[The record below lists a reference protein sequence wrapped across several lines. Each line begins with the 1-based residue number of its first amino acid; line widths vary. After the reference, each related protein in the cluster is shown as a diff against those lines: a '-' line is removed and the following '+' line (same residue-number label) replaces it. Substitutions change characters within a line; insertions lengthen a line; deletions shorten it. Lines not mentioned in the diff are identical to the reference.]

1 MLQSLKP
8 LSDSVNRFLQDNYKN
23 MYEKLSELKWG
34 PFAPKSFGI
43 FPMIAI
49 NFNTI
54 SDYHWDEHD
63 EPNSLCCLVALGDFD
78 GGQLCFPQLQIVIPL
93 RPGQI
98 VAFSSRFL
106 MHGNFPVT
114 RGIRYSIVYFVHKYF
129 FRDLTQSDL
138 DDSLI
143 VYTTDLNNAQNLN
156 FRIQLTKP
164 KKYQTEMPEKT
175 SDKDEEILVGNHFS
189 FVIN

>member
-1 MLQSLKP
+1 M
-8 LSDSVNRFLQDNYKN
+8 NRFLQDNYKN

-98 VAFSSRFL
+98 VAFSSRCDTWFSTL
-106 MHGNFPVT
+106 YIKSESLPLFT
-114 RGIRYSIVYFVHKYF
+114 YSCRQEDNSLNKRIV
-129 FRDLTQSDL
+129 
-138 DDSLI
+138 
-143 VYTTDLNNAQNLN
+143 
-156 FRIQLTKP
+156 
-164 KKYQTEMPEKT
+164 
-175 SDKDEEILVGNHFS
+175 
-189 FVIN
+189 

>member
-1 MLQSLKP
+1 M
-8 LSDSVNRFLQDNYKN
+8 NRFLQDNYKN

-63 EPNSLCCLVALGDFD
+63 ELNSLCCLVALGDFD

-98 VAFSSRFL
+98 VAFSFRFL
-106 MHGNFPVT
+106 MHKNFPVT
-114 RGIRYSIVYFVHKYF
+114 
-129 FRDLTQSDL
+129 
-138 DDSLI
+138 
-143 VYTTDLNNAQNLN
+143 
-156 FRIQLTKP
+156 
-164 KKYQTEMPEKT
+164 
-175 SDKDEEILVGNHFS
+175 
-189 FVIN
+189 

>member
-1 MLQSLKP
+1 
-8 LSDSVNRFLQDNYKN
+8 

-43 FPMIAI
+43 FPIIVI

-63 EPNSLCCLVALGDFD
+63 EPNSLCCLVTLGDFD

-98 VAFSSRFL
+98 VAFW
-106 MHGNFPVT
+106 NFPVI
-114 RGIRYSIVYFVHKYF
+114 RGIRNSIVYFVHKYF
-129 FRDLTQSDL
+129 FRDLTHSDL
-138 DDSLI
+138 DDGSI
-143 VYTTDLNNAQNLN
+143 IYTTNLNNSQNLN
-156 FRIQLTKP
+156 SQIQLTKP

-175 SDKDEEILVGNHFS
+175 SDKRRGN
-189 FVIN
+189 IGR